1 MKKQTIVAVGI
12 AVLQGVITFLQE
24 VILKPKA

>member
-1 MKKQTIVAVGI
+1 MKKQTIVAVGVAI
-12 AVLQGVITFLQE
+12 LQGVITILQE

>member
-12 AVLQGVITFLQE
+12 AVLQGVIAFLQE